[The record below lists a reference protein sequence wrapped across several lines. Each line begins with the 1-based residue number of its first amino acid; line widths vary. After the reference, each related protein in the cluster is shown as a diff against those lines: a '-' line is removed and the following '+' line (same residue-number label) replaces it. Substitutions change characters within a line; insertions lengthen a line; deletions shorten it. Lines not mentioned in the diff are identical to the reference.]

1 MENHIQ
7 LTSGLS
13 TNSYLRQF
21 QIARL
26 NFYLFIQEEKRSKQ
40 RARATYRALDPVDV
54 SFLPLSK

>member
-13 TNSYLRQF
+13 ANNYLRQF

-40 RARATYRALDPVDV
+40 RARTRYRALDPVDINY
-54 SFLPLSK
+54 LPLSK